1 MTQQAYNLPVPPA
14 MRLSPQAMNAASG
27 ASEGPRGH

>member
-1 MTQQAYNLPVPPA
+1 MTNQAYNLPVPPA
-14 MRLSPQAMNAASG
+14 MRLSPEATHAASG